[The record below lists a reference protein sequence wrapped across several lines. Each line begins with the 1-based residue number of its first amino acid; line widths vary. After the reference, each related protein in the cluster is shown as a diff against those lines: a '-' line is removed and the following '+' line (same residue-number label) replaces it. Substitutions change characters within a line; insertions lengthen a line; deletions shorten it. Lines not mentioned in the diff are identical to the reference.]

1 MIGRTNAGAGGGGGL
16 RVAVG
21 LTAPANPREN
31 MVWVKSAQ
39 AGKRYVF
46 AASEPG
52 SPAEG
57 LIWFHVTSVGVITQ
71 ADVYVGG
78 VWVAADTF
86 MYLSGAWVQI
96 ATSWDGTLFDAG
108 NQYEA
113 VTGGYTLTVFTLTDG
128 ELYTGFMSNK
138 VAEARTVNKIN
149 VTKYNTLNIKC
160 YSNISNSGGRASSKF
175 GFHSGSTGNFA
186 AYKSIDTNAN
196 TLKEYTLDISS
207 LTGEYYFD
215 FYANAKSMQGWA
227 KIAKA
232 WLT

>member
-1 MIGRTNAGAGGGGGL
+1 MGQCFLHGNGGVSGL
-16 RVAVG
+16 QVVSG
-21 LTAPANPREN
+21 LTEPGNPREN
-31 MVWVKSAQ
+31 MVWVKSDK
-39 AGKRYVF
+39 AGRKYVF
-46 AASEPG
+46 AKEEPG
-52 SPAEG
+52 SPSEG

-78 VWVAADTF
+78 VWVVADTF

-113 VTGGYTLTVFTLTDG
+113 VTGGYNLTVFTLTDG
-128 ELYTGFMSNK
+128 ELYTGYMSNK

-149 VTKYNTLNIKC
+149 ITKYNTLNIKC
-160 YSNISNSGGRASSKF
+160 FSNIGNSGGRGSSKF
-175 GFHSGSTGNFA
+175 GFHSGSTDNFA
-186 AYKSIDTNAN
+186 AYKSIDTNAS

-215 FYANAKSMQGWA
+215 FYARAKSQQGWA
-227 KIAKA
+227 KIAKV

>member
-1 MIGRTNAGAGGGGGL
+1 MGQCFLYGNGGNAGL
-16 RVAVG
+16 QVVTG
-21 LTAPANPREN
+21 LTEPGNPREN
-31 MVWVKSAQ
+31 MVWVKSDK
-39 AGKRYVF
+39 AGRKYVF

-52 SPAEG
+52 SPSEG

-71 ADVYVGG
+71 AGVYVGG
-78 VWVAADTF
+78 VWVAANTF

-113 VTGGYTLTVFTLTDG
+113 VTGGYNLTVFTLTDG
-128 ELYTGFMSNK
+128 ELYTGLMSNK

-160 YSNISNSGGRASSKF
+160 FSNISNSGGRSSSKF
-175 GFHSGSTGNFA
+175 GFHSGSTDNFA

-215 FYANAKSMQGWA
+215 FYASAKSQQGWA
-227 KIAKA
+227 KIAKV

>member
-1 MIGRTNAGAGGGGGL
+1 MGQCFLYGNGGVSGL
-16 RVAVG
+16 QVVTG
-21 LTAPANPREN
+21 LTEPGNPREN
-31 MVWVKSAQ
+31 MVWVKSDK
-39 AGKRYVF
+39 AGRKYVF

-52 SPAEG
+52 SPTEG

-160 YSNISNSGGRASSKF
+160 FSNISNSGGRASSKF
-175 GFHSGSTGNFA
+175 GFHSGSTDNFA

-215 FYANAKSMQGWA
+215 FYANAKAMQGWA